1 MNNLACIPKIRIS
14 EVEVDL
20 VCVYYGLPEEVSKY
34 IQLLAFSKH
43 LPFTMPT
50 GIYSMSGGG
59 IVPSD
64 VQRHGHPMFPH
75 GSLWIV
81 ANASRYARCIENG
94 RIDSIRNAIKSIGG
108 VTTGGVCD
116 IDNFDKEL
124 PVGKL
129 RNEVRNHIFTIEGIF
144 RQKSSIVDQ
153 HERLSGSMYHRVY
166 VFPMRPEKR
175 PYKRITR
182 KTWI

>member
-1 MNNLACIPKIRIS
+1 MNKLACIRIS

-34 IQLLAFSKH
+34 IQRLAFSKH

-64 VQRHGHPMFPH
+64 VQVPRHGHPMFPH

-81 ANASRYARCIENG
+81 ANASRYARCVENG

-108 VTTGGVCD
+108 VTAGVCD

-129 RNEVRNHIFTIEGIF
+129 RNEVRNYILTVDGIC
-144 RQKSSIVDQ
+144 RQKNSIVD
-153 HERLSGSMYHRVY
+153 ERQRIQGSMYHRVLGQ
-166 VFPMRPEKR
+166 MRPEQR

-182 KTWI
+182 NTWQ